1 MEIKIFQSQIQ
12 LDWWM
17 PSLTSSPK
25 WALQLQ
31 VDHKCCCCSTIF
43 THHLGG
49 SQDVVPKSCIPT
61 INWKMLWPESQVTT
75 TASFSS
81 LSSKHSPFQFLM
93 IEQMLSWSFE
103 AAKVP
108 IQMWGVL
115 AQACMFA
122 APCGFD
128 TVSHGCYFKEIFLSI
143 FLTHGE
149 HQSQM
154 HKCG

>member
-1 MEIKIFQSQIQ
+1 
-12 LDWWM
+12 
-17 PSLTSSPK
+17 
-25 WALQLQ
+25 
-31 VDHKCCCCSTIF
+31 
-43 THHLGG
+43 
-49 SQDVVPKSCIPT
+49 
-61 INWKMLWPESQVTT
+61 
-75 TASFSS
+75 
-81 LSSKHSPFQFLM
+81 M
-93 IEQMLSWSFE
+93 IEQMRLSGLSE

-108 IQMWGVL
+108 IQMWEVL

-128 TVSHGCYFKEIFLSI
+128 TVSHSCYVEEIFLSI